1 MNRAL
6 RPAFSA
12 RGQAVQAVV
21 EPSAASAPLCE
32 SPDAR
37 WVDAERRRILRLARL
52 QKLCGALL
60 FLPFGLLVEALL
72 RFWGGFKI
80 TNLAEVRRQFGKLA
94 RGSSPIVIC
103 ANHLTYL
110 DSALIAH
117 ALAPSWWY
125 ALHFQKLPWN
135 LPAGDH
141 FKKGIFN
148 RLVAFWFKCI
158 FIHRDGSK
166 THKAAVLA
174 AVREL
179 AAAGEPVTIFP
190 EGRRSRVGRIDRQ
203 NLKYGVGKLLG
214 GLERPIVLCLYLR
227 GDRQQEYSR
236 VPPRRSRFHIGWSVL
251 EPFVPDRPE
260 DAQRELTGQ
269 VVRELSRL
277 EAEHFA
283 RGRGSHPEKEKP

>member
-1 MNRAL
+1 MRH
-6 RPAFSA
+6 AFSVK
-12 RGQAVQAVV
+12 GQSVQALV
-21 EPSAASAPLCE
+21 EPSIASALPCE
-32 SPDAR
+32 SLDAR
-37 WVDAERRRILRLARL
+37 CVDGERRRILRLARL

-60 FLPFGLLVEALL
+60 FFPFGLAVEALL

-94 RGSSPIVIC
+94 RSSSPLVIC

-110 DSALIAH
+110 DSALISH

-166 THKAAVLA
+166 GHKAAVLA

-179 AAAGEPVTIFP
+179 AAEGEPVTIFP
-190 EGRRSRVGRIDRQ
+190 EGRRSRVGCIDRQ
-203 NLKYGVGKLLG
+203 NVKYGIGKLLSN
-214 GLERPIVLCLYLR
+214 LECPVVLCLYLR

-236 VPPRRSRFHIGWSVL
+236 VPPRRSRFHVGVSVIKPL
-251 EPFVPDRPE
+251 IPDRRE
-260 DAQRELTGQ
+260 GAYRELTAL

-277 EAEHFA
+277 ENEHFA
-283 RGRGSHPEKEKP
+283 RSHASYPDQEEP

>member
-1 MNRAL
+1 MQAL
-6 RPAFSA
+6 
-12 RGQAVQAVV
+12 V
-21 EPSAASAPLCE
+21 ESSAASALPCE
-32 SPDAR
+32 SLDAR
-37 WVDAERRRILRLARL
+37 WVDGERRRILRFARL
-52 QKLCGALL
+52 QRLCGALL
-60 FLPFGLLVEALL
+60 FLPFGLAVEALL

-94 RGSSPIVIC
+94 RGCSPIVIC

-110 DSALIAH
+110 DSALISH

-166 THKAAVLA
+166 GHKAAVLA

-179 AAAGEPVTIFP
+179 AAEGEPVTIFP

-203 NLKYGVGKLLG
+203 NVKYGVGKLLS
-214 GLERPIVLCLYLR
+214 GLESPVVLCLYVR
-227 GDRQQEYSR
+227 GDRQREYSR
-236 VPPRRSRFHIGWSVL
+236 VPPRHSRFHVGWSVL
-251 EPFVPDRPE
+251 KPLVPGRPE

-269 VVRELSRL
+269 VVSELSRL

-283 RGRGSHPEKEKP
+283 RGRGSHPAKEKP

>member
-1 MNRAL
+1 MRHAL
-6 RPAFSA
+6 SA
-12 RGQAVQAVV
+12 RGPAKQVLV
-21 EPSAASAPLCE
+21 EPIPLLCE
-32 SPDAR
+32 ALDASC
-37 WVDAERRRILRLARL
+37 VDAERRRILRLARL
-52 QKLCGALL
+52 QRVGGALL
-60 FLPFGLLVEALL
+60 FLPLGLVVEALL

-94 RGSSPIVIC
+94 RGASPIVIC

-110 DSALIAH
+110 DSALISH
-117 ALAPSWWY
+117 ALAPTWWY

-166 THKAAVLA
+166 GHKAAVLA

-179 AAAGEPVTIFP
+179 AAEGEPVTIFP
-190 EGRRSRVGRIDRQ
+190 EGRRSRVGRIDLQ
-203 NLKYGVGKLLG
+203 NVKYGVGKLLS
-214 GLERPIVLCLYLR
+214 GLESPVVLCLYVR
-227 GDRQQEYSR
+227 GDRQREYSK
-236 VPPRRSRFHIGWSVL
+236 VPPRHSRFHIGWSVL
-251 EPFVPDRPE
+251 QPQFSGRAE
-260 DAQRELTGQ
+260 DTQREVTGQ
-269 VVRELSRL
+269 VVRELTRL

-283 RGRGSHPEKEKP
+283 RGNGSHLE